1 MERSWSP
8 ANGSG
13 EDRPWDSEESIVEP
27 LLPYGMDGSG
37 RALSRRALLGGAAA
51 TSLALVGGEGLVRTA
66 LAAGAPYRAFRKS
79 YWNRPLPVD
88 ARRADDSA
96 AMIDFIRR
104 TSGRNHV
111 RLAGTSSSGRFG
123 LPIYWARDGSPT
135 YDVLGGSLPPE
146 FSHLRIPKGARADA
160 SSDGAMCVFDRGR
173 GWVAWLFRAS
183 FANGRWS
190 AEGGA
195 IHRLRSNGLDGSWR
209 CVNRDR
215 RNRGHRGMP
224 GAIAAIRYDEIR
236 AGVIPHVLRIA
247 VPAASG
253 RHVFPMVNSDG
264 DSSAPAAPPQGA
276 RLRIKPSVPLRA
288 LHRQGKLSRAGLIV
302 ARCLKRYGAVVGDES
317 GDTMIKVEH
326 TIAEGRGWLWR
337 GRLGLDSL
345 HAIPFSDYEF
355 VRLGWG
361 RCG

>member
-1 MERSWSP
+1 MERRWTP
-8 ANGSG
+8 
-13 EDRPWDSEESIVEP
+13 
-27 LLPYGMDGSG
+27 DGSDG
-37 RALSRRALLGGAAA
+37 DDRRERRDDDASQPFVAPGPRAEISRRALLGGAAA
-51 TSLALVGGEGLVRTA
+51 TSLALVGGEGLARTA
-66 LAAGAPYRAFRKS
+66 LAVGFPYRAFRNS
-79 YWNRPLPVD
+79 YWNRPLPID
-88 ARRADDSA
+88 ARRAERSA
-96 AMIDFIRR
+96 AMVDFLRQ

-123 LPIYWARDGSPT
+123 LPIYWAGDGSPT
-135 YDVLGGSLPPE
+135 YDVLGSSLPPE
-146 FSHLRIPKGARADA
+146 FSNLRVPHGAEADV
-160 SSDGAMCVFDRGR
+160 SSDGALCVFDRGR

-190 AEGGA
+190 AGGGA
-195 IHRLRSNGLDGSWR
+195 IHRLRSNGLDRSWR
-209 CVNRDR
+209 CANRDL

-224 GAIAAIRYDEIR
+224 GAVAAIRWDEIQ
-236 AGVIPHVLRIA
+236 AGVIPHVLRIG
-247 VPAASG
+247 VPAASA

-276 RLRIKPSVPLRA
+276 RLRIKPSVPLGA
-288 LHRQGKLSRAGLIV
+288 LHRQGRLSRAGLIV

-345 HAIPFSDYEF
+345 HAIPFGDYEF

-361 RCG
+361 RCD